1 MKKTLF
7 LTLMAALFWMLPS
20 CKQEEDPMNHFTDNV
35 VVNTADPSFITG
47 STASCGAEVAADNAG
62 LLLEIGVCWSKSA
75 NPTIDDNVMKSF
87 KCSKP
92 YLCLLTNLEPNTK
105 YYVRGFVK
113 YGTEYCY
120 GNEKTFTTLSSDV
133 PAASPVTTLPA
144 YDITFEGFSC
154 DVVVEPFG
162 ASVYYV
168 GVCYSREPD
177 FTYNDCEGYCIA
189 YREGDVYHADCFGY
203 GLQPNTQYYYRGFVA
218 YNDGNNNYDYDNYFY
233 GEILSFTTPDI
244 PLLFELQTY
253 YPYYSWSGNYIQASG
268 YMYCSKPEVVNQV
281 GFCYSDT
288 NEFPQYESDLHTT
301 VASPTGLW
309 YDFES
314 RIYNISANTKYY
326 LRTFVRYN
334 TDSIRYGN
342 VESIYTY

>member
-20 CKQEEDPMNHFTDNV
+20 CKQEDDPMNHFTDNV

-75 NPTIDDNVMKSF
+75 NPTIDDNVMKSH

-92 YLCLLTNLEPNTK
+92 YSCLLTDLEPNTK

-120 GNEKTFTTLSSDV
+120 GNEKTFTTLSADV
-133 PAASPVTTLPA
+133 PGASPVTTLPA
-144 YDITFEGFSC
+144 YNISYEGFRC
-154 DVVVEPFG
+154 DVAVEPFG
-162 ASVYYV
+162 SSDYIV
-168 GVCYSREPD
+168 GVCCSREPE
-177 FTYNDCEGYCIA
+177 FTFNDSEWYWYA
-189 YREGDVYHADCFGY
+189 YREGDVYRADCYGY
-203 GLQPNTQYYYRGFVA
+203 GNGLLPNTQYYYRA
-218 YNDGNNNYDYDNYFY
+218 YVTYDDGNYFNSFFY
-233 GEILSFTTPDI
+233 GDILSFTTPDI
-244 PLLFELQTY
+244 PLVFELHTY
-253 YPYYSWSGNYIQASG
+253 YPYYSWSANYIHATG
-268 YMYCSKPEVVNQV
+268 YMYCSKPEVVDQV
-281 GFCYSDT
+281 GFCYSNT
-288 NEFPQYESDLHTT
+288 NEFPQYESDLFVT
-301 VASPTGLW
+301 VASPTDMW

-314 RIYNISANTKYY
+314 RIYDISASTKYY
-326 LRTFVRYN
+326 LRTFVRYK